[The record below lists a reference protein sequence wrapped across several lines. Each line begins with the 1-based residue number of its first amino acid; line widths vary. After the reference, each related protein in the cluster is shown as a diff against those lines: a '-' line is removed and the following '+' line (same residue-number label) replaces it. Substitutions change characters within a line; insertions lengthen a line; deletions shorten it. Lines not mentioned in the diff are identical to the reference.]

1 MRARIVQ
8 ESAPGEHRFLHA
20 LVRRAVVDD
29 MPAPER
35 RALARDVARTLARL
49 DGDRSV
55 AEVAYHLLDAVPLV
69 AADEAVDVARRAAA
83 AARRAVAYDDA
94 ARLLEAVLPLVPAGR
109 RRGVLLLE
117 VADARMRAGDVASA
131 QARCLQATELGRS
144 IDDGTL
150 VVDAALAFE
159 DANWRAALHGGV
171 PRSCCGPRCRWLPT
185 RGQRP
190 RAAALSRALA
200 LSGKGDEAEALVAE
214 TVPEA
219 RALGVYQAVRMAYAA
234 ALFVPWTPDNL
245 DRLRRTA
252 RELID
257 LARAEGDLEWELGA
271 IDKLLFGT
279 ITAGYLDEARRLRA
293 RHGELTG
300 RIGQPLFR
308 VLDLQAQAL
317 MAMGE
322 GRFVEA
328 EAHAEEADALAGF
341 LSGNDVAGGYG
352 VQLFSIR
359 RDQGRLDEARPLV
372 EAVARLD
379 RVGATWRPAL
389 TVLQAELGL
398 HDEARAGLGV
408 LVADGLAAVPRTRCG
423 GRRSPTSPTPPSC
436 SATGTRRWPST
447 ASWCRRGASSSR
459 RRTCWPP
466 TARPTARSASCACCS
481 AGTATPRAHFE
492 AALRLER
499 RARMPVWL
507 APPSSPTAGSSASGA
522 VRATAS
528 GRPPCCG
535 PPGRPGWR
543 SGWPG
548 SRPRPRRWSTGSAP
562 PERTPPRRGGAAGGG
577 SGGRRPHRPRAG
589 AAAAPGRGPH
599 QPGDRRA
606 APHQPAHGGQPRA
619 VDPAQDRLRQPHRG
633 RGPGRCGRVSPATDG
648 GRPRLSG
655 RRGWRRATARSPR

>member
-1 MRARIVQ
+1 MTSPAR
-8 ESAPGEHRFLHA
+8 S
-20 LVRRAVVDD
+20 
-29 MPAPER
+29 PAST
-35 RALARDVARTLARL
+35 ATARWPRWP
-49 DGDRSV
+49 S
-55 AEVAYHLLDAVPLV
+55 LLDAVPLV

-83 AARRAVAYDDA
+83 RPGA
-94 ARLLEAVLPLVPAGR
+94 PWPTTTPPACSRPCCRWSRPG
-109 RRGVLLLE
+109 GAGALLLE

-131 QARCLQATELGRS
+131 QARCLRATELGRS

-159 DANWRAALHGGV
+159 DANWRAALHGGAAEELLRAALPLAADPWPASACA
-171 PRSCCGPRCRWLPT
+171 PRSAGRWPCRARAT
-185 RGQRP
+185 RP
-190 RAAALSRALA
+190 RRSSPRRSRRPGRWASTRRSA
-200 LSGKGDEAEALVAE
+200 WP
-214 TVPEA
+214 T
-219 RALGVYQAVRMAYAA
+219 A

-252 RELID
+252 RE
-257 LARAEGDLEWELGA
+257 AHRPGPGRGRRRVGLGA

-447 ASWCRRGASSSR
+447 ASWCRRGLVVQAAYMLAAYGAADRTLGELCVLLGQPR
-459 RRTCWPP
+459 RRGPLRGRAP
-466 TARPTARSASCACCS
+466 
-481 AGTATPRAHFE
+481 PRAPRGCRCGWRTQLAYGRF
-492 AALRLER
+492 LGER
-499 RARMPVWL
+499 SGPV
-507 APPSSPTAGSSASGA
+507 
-522 VRATAS
+522 TAS

-548 SRPRPRRWSTGSAP
+548 SRRDHALVDSSAPPGTAPGAGERPAGERAVGALTARELALLPLWPRAAPTGRSASGSTSASTRRPTTCGRSCSRPAAPTAPRPR
-562 PERTPPRRGGAAGGG
+562 
-577 SGGRRPHRPRAG
+577 
-589 AAAAPGRGPH
+589 
-599 QPGDRRA
+599 
-606 APHQPAHGGQPRA
+606 
-619 VDPAQDRLRQPHRG
+619 
-633 RGPGRCGRVSPATDG
+633 PGRCGRVSPATDG